1 MLQQLRPEYTKDITE
16 EYMTVTPAGEAQLA
30 KIMRDA
36 DEEFTALRV
45 FVEGGGCNG
54 LTYGITYVE
63 EPTEHDSV
71 LQCLDFRLVVDA
83 IALNFLRGGEIDYV
97 KQGLNEVFVFSNV
110 FQDVGGSGMCSG
122 CGGSGY

>member
-16 EYMTVTPAGEAQLA
+16 EYMTVTPAGKAQLA

-54 LTYGITYVE
+54 LIYGMTYVE
-63 EPTEHDSV
+63 EPTEHDSI

-83 IALNFLRGGEIDYV
+83 VALNFLRGGEIDYV
-97 KQGLNEVFVFSNV
+97 KQGLNEVFVFNNV
-110 FQDVGGSGMCSG
+110 FQDVGGSGTCSG

>member
-16 EYMTVTPAGEAQLA
+16 EYMTVTPAGQAQLA

-54 LTYGITYVE
+54 LTYGIAYVE

-83 IALNFLRGGEIDYV
+83 VALTPTGRRNRLRQAGS
-97 KQGLNEVFVFSNV
+97 QRGLCL
-110 FQDVGGSGMCSG
+110 QQRLSG
-122 CGGSGY
+122 CWWQRYV